1 MLLFVAYLVW
11 NEEAEDKLARRG
23 LRVEDAYNVLDGHP
37 RFFRQKAR
45 TERSGE
51 TLRERPERLRMVGPD
66 GSGRLLTFILE
77 YPDPQ
82 GASHVVTGWH
92 ADRDELAR
100 YRQAGGSTDG

>member
-1 MLLFVAYLVW
+1 
-11 NEEAEDKLARRG
+11 
-23 LRVEDAYNVLDGHP
+23 
-37 RFFRQKAR
+37 
-45 TERSGE
+45 
-51 TLRERPERLRMVGPD
+51 MVGPD